1 MTNEPYQYIPAP
13 AGWTF
18 HLLGVSAYP
27 DDEPRYDVYPVLAFR
42 LDPDDLGTAVGVIP
56 SGAGGR
62 THVELLHTALFEG
75 DPLEYPLGLFSPGKA
90 PDPEHV
96 ELAKAALRE
105 ARDADVRERM
115 KMVRD
120 A

>member
-1 MTNEPYQYIPAP
+1 
-13 AGWTF
+13 
-18 HLLGVSAYP
+18 
-27 DDEPRYDVYPVLAFR
+27 
-42 LDPDDLGTAVGVIP
+42 
-56 SGAGGR
+56 
-62 THVELLHTALFEG
+62 VELLHTALFEG